1 MVSYYIKASM
11 VHFNHKP
18 PRSNSSSLD
27 SDSLSQASKLATTFI
42 SSSLS
47 PCQPSLF
54 SLPIVEAKL
63 QEDFDDANSQ
73 AYPRPTQEDFD
84 FKKDLSSWI
93 IQVNIKQSKIFK

>member
-1 MVSYYIKASM
+1 MNDK
-11 VHFNHKP
+11 
-18 PRSNSSSLD
+18 
-27 SDSLSQASKLATTFI
+27 SKLVHTILI
-42 SSSLS
+42 SGIVIIKKGE
-47 PCQPSLF
+47 
-54 SLPIVEAKL
+54 IVEARL

>member
-1 MVSYYIKASM
+1 MNERTIEIVYAFLIPSFVIIK
-11 VHFNHKP
+11 KGE
-18 PRSNSSSLD
+18 
-27 SDSLSQASKLATTFI
+27 
-42 SSSLS
+42 
-47 PCQPSLF
+47 
-54 SLPIVEAKL
+54 IVEAKL